1 MGVFVSMDLPV
12 LDAFSQLRSN
22 YGAVK
27 ELRAIFEGASKSL
40 LNVVCLVLGPSGSG
54 KSALENIVR
63 TNGPCEVFVVTERLS
78 HIDSALRNFVDHRT
92 IDEML
97 MRDAKPLRKVV
108 MLDDID
114 AILAIEKNICALIQK
129 YKSRVGFLCTATLS
143 EERKLSN
150 LKKIASHVV
159 RLGRMS
165 AVDCFLRVQELLPDL
180 PMEDDELLGLVKRH
194 DSNLAILKQYIDAHA
209 ESCRTASAKSDV
221 SIVFNVNIYDQAERL
236 MREHVDP
243 AVVWAVVQKDACL
256 VSMLLHENI
265 VNATAS
271 RNKSTDTRAF
281 LTMYDAICETDMY
294 ERALFGK
301 SAPTSDAI
309 DFRKLRVINQHCA
322 ALPRTSAKTK
332 FTQYFTKLS
341 LQTTMRKRL
350 EEIPGGFERLEL
362 LTACHKACGGA
373 SASSIVQD
381 RTVLD
386 LIKRFQK
393 DFGS

>member
-1 MGVFVSMDLPV
+1 MELPV

-27 ELRAIFEGASKSL
+27 DLRAIYEGASKSL

-63 TNGPCEVFVVTERLS
+63 ANGPCEVFVVTERLPN
-78 HIDSALRNFVDHRT
+78 IESALRNFVDHRT
-92 IDEML
+92 IHEIL
-97 MRDAKPLRKVV
+97 LSGGKPSRKVV
-108 MLDDID
+108 FLDDID

-129 YKSRVGFLCTATLS
+129 YKARVGFLCTASLS

-150 LKKIASHVV
+150 LKKIATHVI
-159 RLGRMS
+159 RLSRMS
-165 AVDCFLRVQELLPDL
+165 AVDCFLRVQELMPDL

-194 DSNLAILKQYIDAHA
+194 ESNLSVLKPYIDAHV
-209 ESCRTASAKSDV
+209 ETRRTASAKSDV
-221 SIVFNVNIYDQAERL
+221 SLMFNVNIYDQAERL
-236 MREHVDP
+236 MRERVEP
-243 AVVWAVVQKDACL
+243 ETVSAVVQKDACL
-256 VSMLLHENI
+256 VSLLLHENV

-271 RNKSTDTRAF
+271 RSRPSDTRAF
-281 LTMYDAICETDMY
+281 LAMYDAICDTDLY

-301 SAPTSDAI
+301 SVPTSDAM
-309 DFRKLRVINQHCA
+309 DFRKLCIMNAHFA
-322 ALPRTSAKTK
+322 ALPKTTAKTK

-350 EEIPGGFERLEL
+350 EELCPGTGGFDRLTI
-362 LTACHKACGGA
+362 LTACHKACGDA
-373 SASSIVQD
+373 ATNSIVED
-381 RTVLD
+381 RTALD